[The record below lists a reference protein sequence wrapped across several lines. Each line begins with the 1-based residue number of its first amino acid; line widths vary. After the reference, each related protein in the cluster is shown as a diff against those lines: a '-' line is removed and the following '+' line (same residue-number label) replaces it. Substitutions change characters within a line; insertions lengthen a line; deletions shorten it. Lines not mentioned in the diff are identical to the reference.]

1 MQGKKGGGGVEQSNW
16 HKRRNEKCVQNF
28 VKKYDVKQP
37 CGRYKYREEDITERN
52 LKETGCKDVHWVD
65 MVPDLVWC
73 RVIVKT

>member
-1 MQGKKGGGGVEQSNW
+1 
-16 HKRRNEKCVQNF
+16 